1 MSFSITRMS
10 ISSLIYDSLYVVLF
24 CLRLYLQAPSASS
37 AASVGRLLFSSQ
49 PSSSDCTRDITL
61 LKQLCQQP
69 AKPQA
74 TVRRHAHTHIQIKY
88 GCRGGR
94 LKGPLEGPFEA
105 VMEGDKCQTPRCTA
119 LEPCQL
125 FTASWC
131 GCLLLS
137 DTVKMKYLT
146 LSLSLDWSNSSQQSC
161 FCWLTGPASKT
172 GPRGQNST
180 AVIL

>member
-1 MSFSITRMS
+1 MALSTSF
-10 ISSLIYDSLYVVLF
+10 V
-24 CLRLYLQAPSASS
+24 
-37 AASVGRLLFSSQ
+37 ASVDRLLFSSQ

-61 LKQLCQQP
+61 LK
-69 AKPQA
+69 KSVS
-74 TVRRHAHTHIQIKY
+74 TSSKTTGYSEETRAHTPTHIQIKY
-88 GCRGGR
+88 GCRCGR

-137 DTVKMKYLT
+137 DTVKMKYLS
-146 LSLSLDWSNSSQQSC
+146 LSLSLEWSFSSQQSGIC
-161 FCWLTGPASKT
+161 
-172 GPRGQNST
+172 
-180 AVIL
+180 